1 MEDFSFN
8 EIITTTKTT
17 LDYGAVQ
24 IITAVLVLMSMLA
37 VIDFVLTTFNNI
49 GSAESVIKALIKI
62 IIIPH
67 CLYSFYLNL

>member
-17 LDYGAVQ
+17 LDYGAMQ
-24 IITAVLVLMSMLA
+24 IITAILVLMSMLA

-49 GSAESVIKALIKI
+49 GSAESVIKALIKRF
-62 IIIPH
+62 
-67 CLYSFYLNL
+67 LKYAFFFYVTKDF

>member
-49 GSAESVIKALIKI
+49 GSAESVIKALIKR
-62 IIIPH
+62 
-67 CLYSFYLNL
+67 LVSFIFSLHNLID